1 MIGATRSNVVSAQE
15 SQRLKKSIARFLGLV
30 GILVLLQGIVIAMH
44 PDSNDVELGNMM
56 IVFGL
61 FFSFG
66 AWRLWPAST
75 SENIQN
81 SNEQELSPP
90 YVESFPLLQRISKPG
105 FLFIFS
111 VLFILIGLVLD
122 DAMASSNPTFPIGPT
137 NGQIVGILFLLTGGL
152 MFLITGFIISRRIL
166 KSLLMKSS

>member
-1 MIGATRSNVVSAQE
+1 MAIDQE
-15 SQRLKKSIARFLGLV
+15 SQRLKKSIAGLLGLV
-30 GILVLLQGIVIAMH
+30 GISLVVQGIVIAMH
-44 PDSNDVELGNMM
+44 PNDVELGIMV

-61 FFSFG
+61 FCSFG

-111 VLFILIGLVLD
+111 VLFILVGLVLD
-122 DAMASSNPTFPIGPT
+122 DAMASSNPTIGPT
-137 NGQIVGILFLLTGGL
+137 NGQLVGILFLLTGGVI
-152 MFLITGFIISRRIL
+152 FLITGFIISRRIR

>member
-1 MIGATRSNVVSAQE
+1 MVSAQG
-15 SQRLKKSIARFLGLV
+15 SQRLRKSIARFLALV
-30 GILVLLQGIVIAMH
+30 GILVLLQGIVIAIA
-44 PDSNDVELGNMM
+44 PDSNDVELGNIM

-61 FFSFG
+61 LFSFG

-90 YVESFPLLQRISKPG
+90 YLESFPLLQRISKPG

-122 DAMASSNPTFPIGPT
+122 DAMASSNPNFPIGPT

>member
-1 MIGATRSNVVSAQE
+1 MVSAQG
-15 SQRLKKSIARFLGLV
+15 SQRLRKSIARFLALV
-30 GILVLLQGIVIAMH
+30 GILVLLQGIVIAIA
-44 PDSNDVELGNMM
+44 PDSNDVELGNIM

-61 FFSFG
+61 LFSFG

-90 YVESFPLLQRISKPG
+90 YLESFPLLQRISKPG

-122 DAMASSNPTFPIGPT
+122 DAMASSNPTIGPT
-137 NGQIVGILFLLTGGL
+137 NGQLVGILFLLTGGV

-166 KSLLMKSS
+166 KSLLMKRS

>member
-1 MIGATRSNVVSAQE
+1 MISAQG
-15 SQRLKKSIARFLGLV
+15 SQRLKKSVARFLALV
-30 GILVLLQGIVIAMH
+30 GILVLLQGIVIAIA
-44 PDSNDVELGNMM
+44 PDSNDVELGNIM

-61 FFSFG
+61 LFSFG
-66 AWRLWPAST
+66 AWRLIWPAST

-90 YVESFPLLQRISKPG
+90 YLESFPLLQRISKPG

-122 DAMASSNPTFPIGPT
+122 DAMASSNPTIGPT
-137 NGQIVGILFLLTGGL
+137 NGQLVGILFLLTGGV

-166 KSLLMKSS
+166 KSLSMKSS

>member
-1 MIGATRSNVVSAQE
+1 MVSAQG

-30 GILVLLQGIVIAMH
+30 GILVLLQGIVIAIA
-44 PDSNDVELGNMM
+44 PDSNDVELGNIM

-90 YVESFPLLQRISKPG
+90 YVEGFPLLQRISKPG

-122 DAMASSNPTFPIGPT
+122 DAMASSNPTIGPT
-137 NGQIVGILFLLTGGL
+137 NGQLVGILFLLTGGV

>member
-1 MIGATRSNVVSAQE
+1 MVGAQG
-15 SQRLKKSIARFLGLV
+15 SQRLKKSIARFLALV
-30 GILVLLQGIVIAMH
+30 GILVLLQGIVIAIA
-44 PDSNDVELGNMM
+44 PDSNDVELGNIM

-61 FFSFG
+61 LFSFG

-90 YVESFPLLQRISKPG
+90 YLESFPLLQRISKPG

-122 DAMASSNPTFPIGPT
+122 DAMASSNPTIGPT
-137 NGQIVGILFLLTGGL
+137 NGQLVGILFLLTGGV

>member
-1 MIGATRSNVVSAQE
+1 MVSAQGF
-15 SQRLKKSIARFLGLV
+15 QRLKKSIARFLGLV
-30 GILVLLQGIVIAMH
+30 GILVLLQGIVIAIA
-44 PDSNDVELGNMM
+44 PDSNDVELGNIM

-90 YVESFPLLQRISKPG
+90 YLESFPLSQRISKPG

-122 DAMASSNPTFPIGPT
+122 DAMASSNPTIGPT
-137 NGQIVGILFLLTGGL
+137 NGQLVGILFLLTGGV

-166 KSLLMKSS
+166 KSPLMKSS

>member
-1 MIGATRSNVVSAQE
+1 
-15 SQRLKKSIARFLGLV
+15 
-30 GILVLLQGIVIAMH
+30 MH
-44 PDSNDVELGNMM
+44 PDSNDVELGNIM
-56 IVFGL
+56 IFFGL

-90 YVESFPLLQRISKPG
+90 YVERFPLLQRISKPG
-105 FLFIFS
+105 FLFISS

-122 DAMASSNPTFPIGPT
+122 DAMASSNPTIGPT
-137 NGQIVGILFLLTGGL
+137 NGQLVGILFLLTGGV

-166 KSLLMKSS
+166 KSLLMKNS

>member
-1 MIGATRSNVVSAQE
+1 MVSAQG
-15 SQRLKKSIARFLGLV
+15 SQRLRKSIARFLALV
-30 GILVLLQGIVIAMH
+30 GILVLLQGIVIAIA
-44 PDSNDVELGNMM
+44 PDSNDVELGNIM

-61 FFSFG
+61 LFSFG

-90 YVESFPLLQRISKPG
+90 YLESFPLLQRISKPG

-122 DAMASSNPTFPIGPT
+122 DAMASSNPTIGPT
-137 NGQIVGILFLLTGGL
+137 NGQLVGILFLLTGGV

>member
-1 MIGATRSNVVSAQE
+1 MVSAQG

-30 GILVLLQGIVIAMH
+30 GILVLLQGIVIAIA
-44 PDSNDVELGNMM
+44 PDSNDVDLGIMM

-81 SNEQELSPP
+81 SNEQELVPP
-90 YVESFPLLQRISKPG
+90 SGETFPLLQRISKPG

-122 DAMASSNPTFPIGPT
+122 DAMASSNPNFPIGPT
-137 NGQIVGILFLLTGGL
+137 NGQIVGLLFLLTGGL

>member
-1 MIGATRSNVVSAQE
+1 MVSAQG

-44 PDSNDVELGNMM
+44 PDSNDVELGNIM

-61 FFSFG
+61 VLSFG

-90 YVESFPLLQRISKPG
+90 YLESFPLLQRISKPG

-122 DAMASSNPTFPIGPT
+122 DAMASSNPNFPIGPT

>member
-1 MIGATRSNVVSAQE
+1 
-15 SQRLKKSIARFLGLV
+15 
-30 GILVLLQGIVIAMH
+30 MH
-44 PDSNDVELGNMM
+44 PDSNDVELGIMM

-75 SENIQN
+75 SENIHY
-81 SNEQELSPP
+81 SNEQELVPP
-90 YVESFPLLQRISKPG
+90 SGESFSLLQGKSKPG

-111 VLFILIGLVLD
+111 VLFIFIGLVLD
-122 DAMASSNPTFPIGPT
+122 DAMASSNPTIGPT
-137 NGQIVGILFLLTGGL
+137 NGQLVGILFLLTGGV

>member
-1 MIGATRSNVVSAQE
+1 MVSAQE

-30 GILVLLQGIVIAMH
+30 GILVLLQGIAMLLH
-44 PDSNDVELGNMM
+44 PEPDSASEGVA
-56 IVFGL
+56 IVGL
-61 FFSFG
+61 LLSFG
-66 AWRLWPAST
+66 AWSLWPAST

-90 YVESFPLLQRISKPG
+90 YVESFPLLQGRFKLG

-122 DAMASSNPTFPIGPT
+122 DAMASSNPTIGPT
-137 NGQIVGILFLLTGGL
+137 NGQLVGILFLLTGGV

>member
-1 MIGATRSNVVSAQE
+1 MVSAQG

-30 GILVLLQGIVIAMH
+30 GILVLLQGIVIAIA
-44 PDSNDVELGNMM
+44 PDSNDVELGIMM

-66 AWRLWPAST
+66 VWRLWPAST

-111 VLFILIGLVLD
+111 VLFILVGLVLD
-122 DAMASSNPTFPIGPT
+122 DAMASSNPTIGPT
-137 NGQIVGILFLLTGGL
+137 NGQLVGILFLLTGGFML
-152 MFLITGFIISRRIL
+152 GWTGFSISLRIL

>member
-1 MIGATRSNVVSAQE
+1 MVSAQG

-30 GILVLLQGIVIAMH
+30 GILVLLQGIVIAIA
-44 PDSNDVELGNMM
+44 PDSNDVELGIMM

-66 AWRLWPAST
+66 VWRLWPAST

-111 VLFILIGLVLD
+111 VLFILVGLVLD
-122 DAMASSNPTFPIGPT
+122 DAMASSNPTIGPT
-137 NGQIVGILFLLTGGL
+137 NGQLVGILFLLTGGVI
-152 MFLITGFIISRRIL
+152 FLITGFIISRRIR

>member
-1 MIGATRSNVVSAQE
+1 MVSAQG
-15 SQRLKKSIARFLGLV
+15 SQRLKKSIARFLALV
-30 GILVLLQGIVIAMH
+30 GILVLLQGIVIAIA
-44 PDSNDVELGNMM
+44 PDSNDVELGNIM

-61 FFSFG
+61 LFSFG

-90 YVESFPLLQRISKPG
+90 YLESFPLLQRISKPG

-122 DAMASSNPTFPIGPT
+122 DAMASSNPTIGPT
-137 NGQIVGILFLLTGGL
+137 NGQLVGILFLLTGGV